1 MTAEIF
7 NLDPKAT
14 TSAEWQEANKA
25 KREQKGSYFG
35 DRIKRVD
42 GTAAPCEDP
51 NDQHKKPIIFKPAP
65 TRINVAELGPLNE
78 QRK

>member
-14 TSAEWQEANKA
+14 TSAEYQETNKA
-25 KREQKGSYFG
+25 KRDHIGSYFG
-35 DRIKRVD
+35 DRVKRIE
-42 GTAAPCEDP
+42 GKAAPDEAP
-51 NDQHKKPIIFKPAP
+51 VFPTKPIKLQPYP
-65 TRINVAELGPLNE
+65 TKLSVADLGPLNE

>member
-1 MTAEIF
+1 MTAQIF

-14 TSAEWQEANKA
+14 TSAEYQEANKA
-25 KREQKGSYFG
+25 KRDQKGSYFG
-35 DRIKRVD
+35 DRVKRVD
-42 GTAAPCEDP
+42 GTAAPCEASQP
-51 NDQHKKPIIFKPAP
+51 PTKPLNFKPAP

>member
-14 TSAEWQEANKA
+14 TSAEYQEANKA
-25 KREQKGSYFG
+25 KREKKGAYFG
-35 DRIKRVD
+35 DRVKRVEGKASPD
-42 GTAAPCEDP
+42 EAPVP
-51 NDQHKKPIIFKPAP
+51 PTKPIKLQPYP
-65 TRINVAELGPLNE
+65 TRLNVAELGPLNE

>member
-14 TSAEWQEANKA
+14 TSAEYQEANKEERD
-25 KREQKGSYFG
+25 KKGAYFG
-35 DRIKRVD
+35 DRVKRVE

-51 NDQHKKPIIFKPAP
+51 ADQHRKPIIFKPAP

-78 QRK
+78 QRR

>member
-7 NLDPKAT
+7 NLDPRAT
-14 TSAEWQEANKA
+14 TSADWQEENKA
-25 KREQKGSYFG
+25 KREKKGSYYG

-42 GTAAPCEDP
+42 GSATPCEEP
-51 NDQHKKPIIFKPAP
+51 KPPTKPIQLQPYP
-65 TRINVAELGPLNE
+65 TKLPVGNIGPLNE